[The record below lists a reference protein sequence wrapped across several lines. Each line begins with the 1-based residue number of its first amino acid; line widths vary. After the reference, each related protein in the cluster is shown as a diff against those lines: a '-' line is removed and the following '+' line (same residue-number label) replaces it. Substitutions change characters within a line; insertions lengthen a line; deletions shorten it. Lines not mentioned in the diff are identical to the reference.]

1 MSIRTSHTH
10 PLQIAAVQPLPNSGR
25 IGITFCPGKKQA
37 SAMTGAWDRDLGID
51 LDALREWGAAAIIT
65 LIEEHEFKSLGV
77 QKLGQEVVGRHMDWL
92 HLPIEDVSVP
102 GPEFEAAWRQQGEG
116 IRARLRNGFDV
127 VVHCKGGL
135 GRAGTVAARL
145 LIELGWEPSEAI
157 RAIRQVRPGAIETA
171 GQQAYVLGLAPANER
186 SPSQAA
192 DAVRDRAVGA
202 LVGLTVGDAVGT
214 TLEFKARDTYP
225 LLTDMVGGGPFRL
238 KPGQWTDDTSMA
250 LALAES
256 LLAHDPLDP
265 VDLMERFV
273 RWRDEGAYSC
283 TGTCF
288 DIGITVNG
296 ALTRWQQAGD
306 PLAGSTDPQTAG
318 NGSLMR
324 LAPVAL
330 RYWRDRKRLSEAAI
344 LQSRT
349 THGAAQAMGACEGYA
364 QMLADAI
371 EGRPLSEVLRPRGG
385 ELAGNIR
392 EILDGSWRGKRRD
405 EISSSGYVAHSLEA
419 AIWSVA
425 RTGDF
430 RSAVL
435 TAANLGGDADTTAAI
450 AGQLAGAVY
459 GNAGIPEPWLEKLA
473 WRVQITELARSV
485 FLKPLDYDA

>member
-1 MSIRTSHTH
+1 
-10 PLQIAAVQPLPNSGR
+10 
-25 IGITFCPGKKQA
+25 
-37 SAMTGAWDRDLGID
+37 MTGAWDRDLGID
-51 LDALREWGAAAIIT
+51 LDALRDWGAAAVIT
-65 LIEEHEFKSLGV
+65 LIEAHEFESLGV
-77 QKLGQEVVGRHMDWL
+77 DSLGEEVIGRHMDWL
-92 HLPIEDVSVP
+92 HLPIQDVSVP
-102 GPEFEAAWRQQGEG
+102 GRDFEQAWKEQGEG

-145 LIELGWEPSEAI
+145 LVELGWEPSKAI
-157 RAIRQVRPGAIETA
+157 SAVRQARPGAIETG
-171 GQQAYVLGLAPANER
+171 GQQDYVLGLRPCSER
-186 SPSQAA
+186 RPSRSDEAT
-192 DAVRDRAVGA
+192 RDRAIGA
-202 LVGLTVGDAVGT
+202 LMGLAIGDAVGT
-214 TLEFKARDTYP
+214 TLEFKARDTHP

-238 KPGQWTDDTSMA
+238 KSGQWTDDTSMA
-250 LALAES
+250 IALAES
-256 LLAHDPLDP
+256 LIANDPLDP
-265 VDLMERFV
+265 SDLMQRFV

-288 DIGITVNG
+288 DIGITVSG
-296 ALTRWQQAGD
+296 ALTRWQRTGD
-306 PLAGSTDPQTAG
+306 PLAKSTDPQTAG

-330 RYWRDRKRLSEAAI
+330 RYWRDRQKLSQAAI

-349 THGAAQAMGACEGYA
+349 THGAAEAVSACEGYA

-371 EGRPLSEVLRPRGG
+371 EGVPLSEVLRPRHGDF
-385 ELAGNIR
+385 AGKIKR
-392 EILDGSWRGKRRD
+392 ILEGSWRGKPRD

-459 GNAGIPEPWLEKLA
+459 GCSGIPKEWLDKLA
-473 WRVQITELARSV
+473 WSEQLRKVAVALIACMSACRPTA
-485 FLKPLDYDA
+485 DI

>member
-1 MSIRTSHTH
+1 
-10 PLQIAAVQPLPNSGR
+10 
-25 IGITFCPGKKQA
+25 
-37 SAMTGAWDRDLGID
+37 
-51 LDALREWGAAAIIT
+51 
-65 LIEEHEFKSLGV
+65 
-77 QKLGQEVVGRHMDWL
+77 
-92 HLPIEDVSVP
+92 
-102 GPEFEAAWRQQGEG
+102 
-116 IRARLRNGFDV
+116 
-127 VVHCKGGL
+127 
-135 GRAGTVAARL
+135 
-145 LIELGWEPSEAI
+145 
-157 RAIRQVRPGAIETA
+157 VRPGAIETPA
-171 GQQAYVLGLAPANER
+171 QQAYVLGLAPAKEWI
-186 SPSQAA
+186 PGQAA
-192 DAVRDRAVGA
+192 DAVRDRAIGA
-202 LVGLTVGDAVGT
+202 LVGLAVGDAVGT

-225 LLTDMVGGGPFRL
+225 LLTDMIGGGPFRL

-250 LALAES
+250 LAVAES

-265 VDLMERFV
+265 ADLMERFV
-273 RWRDEGAYSC
+273 KWRDEGAYSC

-296 ALTRWQQAGD
+296 ALTRWQRTGD

-330 RYWRDRKRLSEAAI
+330 RYWSDRQKLSEAAS

-349 THGAAQAMGACEGYA
+349 THGAAEAVSACEGYA

-385 ELAGNIR
+385 ELEGSIKQ
-392 EILDGSWRGKRRD
+392 ILNGSWRGKRRH

-419 AIWSVA
+419 AIWAVA

-435 TAANLGGDADTTAAI
+435 TAANLGGDADTTAAV

-459 GNAGIPEPWLEKLA
+459 GYAGIPEAWLERLA
-473 WRVQITELARSV
+473 WRAQIAELADQLV
-485 FLKPLDYDA
+485 H